1 MDERLVIA
9 IILCILAALL
19 GVAIASITIL
29 ISGWLA
35 VILALLSFIVGRR
48 VGAIGRIGRS

>member
-9 IILCILAALL
+9 IILCILSALL
-19 GVAIASITIL
+19 GIAIASITIL

-35 VILALLSFIVGRR
+35 VILALLSFMVGRR
-48 VGAIGRIGRS
+48 VGAIRS